1 MNLWFG
7 VFFPLPQLR
16 WQISAEGLDYLG
28 RPQCHLCH
36 QGLVVGGWVAG
47 WLAGDHPRAGNSA
60 GHYHWLC
67 SGVEGARGTGSI
79 RISQSLT
86 FWPNFCCGQTIFIF
100 FKSIKV

>member
-47 WLAGDHPRAGNSA
+47 WLAGIIRVQEILLGITIGFAQVWRVLGVLDPSESARA
-60 GHYHWLC
+60 
-67 SGVEGARGTGSI
+67 
-79 RISQSLT
+79 
-86 FWPNFCCGQTIFIF
+86 
-100 FKSIKV
+100 